1 MMNIWLIA
9 FILVICIIALVATF
23 MVIKQEERKMKQY
36 EETGDTAKSELQR
49 SHEYETKSLSSNVKS
64 LTWIYVV
71 VIGLSFIVFGL
82 YMYMR

>member
-1 MMNIWLIA
+1 
-9 FILVICIIALVATF
+9 
-23 MVIKQEERKMKQY
+23 MVIKQEETKMKQY
-36 EETGDTAKSELQR
+36 EETGDSAKSELQR

-71 VIGLSFIVFGL
+71 VILASFIVFGI

>member
-1 MMNIWLIA
+1 MNIWLIA